1 MTYDLHTLRGDIF
14 GGVTAAIV
22 ALPVALAFG
31 VASGLG
37 PAAGLYSAIAMG
49 FCSAPPCSAA
59 RGPRFPVPRADD
71 GGHGGHRHQPRH
83 QFVRSPDG
91 GCHGGTAAGSPGR
104 IADRPLRGLH
114 AACRHF
120 RIHVRHWHHR
130 HIDPDH
136 AVSRRACRIGWRDG
150 RASRVA
156 GGGCGYQ
163 CQRLGHRRSDAR
175 CRDFWPQGLA
185 KYLPGPLGGAD
196 RRNGFGG
203 AMASRMRPPSDI
215 YRPGFPNYSSRRLPR
230 ASWRAPWSRPSSSPC
245 SVPWTAFSPRS
256 WRTR

>member
-14 GGVTAAIV
+14 GGVTAAVV

-31 VASGLG
+31 VASGPG
-37 PAAGLYSAIAMG
+37 RAAGMYSAISVG
-49 FCSAPPCSAA
+49 FFRRRIRRYA
-59 RGPRFPVPRADD
+59 VPDFRSHGANDRC
-71 GGHGGHRHQPRH
+71 HGGHRHQPRH

-130 HIDPDH
+130 HIDSDH

-156 GGGCGYQ
+156 GGGGGYQ
-163 CQRLGHRRSDAR
+163 CQRPRHRRSDAR
-175 CRDFWPQGLA
+175 CRGVLA
-185 KYLPGPLGGAD
+185 SGPSEVSTRPAGCAD
-196 RRNGFGG
+196 RRYGFGG
-203 AMASRMRPPSDI
+203 AMALGRAHHRTDTD
-215 YRPGFPNYSSRRLPR
+215 R
-230 ASWRAPWSRPSSSPC
+230 ASWRAPCRRPSSSPC